1 MSIYVKYEHAVLVGD
16 FNCNMLELDA
26 YSTKLLLD
34 SFIEP
39 FSLRQLIEEPTRI
52 TNSSRTLIDLV
63 LVNKPQNA
71 LFSGVCDAP
80 GVSDHCF
87 TYVAY
92 SLKKEKFK
100 PYKVTKRDFKNVDWD
115 SFNNSVEYTPW
126 ENICQW
132 KI

>member
-1 MSIYVKYEHAVLVGD
+1 M
-16 FNCNMLELDA
+16 
-26 YSTKLLLD
+26 LLD

-39 FSLRQLIEEPTRI
+39 FSLKQLVNKPTRI
-52 TNSSRTLIDLV
+52 TQTSSTLIDLI
-63 LVNKPQNA
+63 LVTKPQNA

-100 PYKVTKRDFKNVDWD
+100 PYTVTKRDFKNVNWD
-115 SFNNSVEYTPW
+115 RFNHDVEYAP
-126 ENICQW
+126 
-132 KI
+132 